1 MKFGYIARQKNIR
14 RIIII
19 TYNSISLENFDLA
32 RILKFL
38 PGIIL
43 GLTVHEFC
51 HAWVAHLCGDSTSK
65 DQGRVTLNPL
75 KHIDLLGFIFLIFA
89 GFGWA
94 KPVQFNEQNL
104 RDPKTDVIKIALAGP
119 LSNAVLAMVISIL
132 FSVYSYVFPI
142 SNGFGSQL
150 VSEIFLYTI
159 YINWGLFIFNLIP
172 LPPLDGSHL
181 LFYPLRRYPVLYDSL
196 YKYGSLLLFGLLI
209 ATAVTKINF
218 LPIMPAIRFLA
229 EGFLSLVGYR

>member
-1 MKFGYIARQKNIR
+1 M
-14 RIIII
+14 
-19 TYNSISLENFDLA
+19 ENFDLM
-32 RILKFL
+32 RILIFL

-43 GLTVHEFC
+43 GLTVHEFS
-51 HAWVAHLCGDSTSK
+51 HAIVAHMCGDSTSK

-75 KHIDLLGFIFLIFA
+75 KHIDPFGFIMLLVA

-104 RDPKTDVIKIALAGP
+104 RNPKYDVMKIALAGP
-119 LSNAVLAMVISIL
+119 LSNALIAMVLSVIFSICVNL
-132 FSVYSYVFPI
+132 FSI
-142 SNGFGSQL
+142 SQGSGSQIAF
-150 VSEIFLYTI
+150 EIMLNAI

-181 LFYPLRRYPVLYDSL
+181 IFYHFKKNPALYAGL

-209 ATAVTKINF
+209 GTTLTKINF
-218 LPIMPAIRFLA
+218 LPIWPAIQFLGQ
-229 EGFLSLVGYR
+229 GFLSLVGYS

>member
-1 MKFGYIARQKNIR
+1 MG
-14 RIIII
+14 
-19 TYNSISLENFDLA
+19 SFDLA
-32 RILKFL
+32 RALKFL

-43 GLTVHEFC
+43 GLTVHEYC
-51 HAWVAHLCGDSTSK
+51 HALVAHLCGDSTSK

-75 KHIDLLGFIFLIFA
+75 KHIDPLGFIMLIFA

-104 RDPKTDVIKIALAGP
+104 RNPKTDVIKIALAGP
-119 LSNAVLAMVISIL
+119 LSNAVIAMVLSVI
-132 FSVYSYVFPI
+132 FSFLSNAKINQLTNVWQTGSEVFI
-142 SNGFGSQL
+142 
-150 VSEIFLYTI
+150 YAI

-181 LFYPLRRYPVLYDSL
+181 LLSQFKKYPALYNGL
-196 YKYGSLLLFGLLI
+196 YKYGSFLLFGLI
-209 ATAVTKINF
+209 IVSVVTKINV
-218 LPIMPAIRFLA
+218 LPIWPVIQFIG

>member
-1 MKFGYIARQKNIR
+1 MGG
-14 RIIII
+14 
-19 TYNSISLENFDLA
+19 FDLA
-32 RILKFL
+32 RALKFL

-43 GLTVHEFC
+43 GLTVHEYC
-51 HAWVAHLCGDSTSK
+51 HALVAHMCGDSTSK

-75 KHIDLLGFIFLIFA
+75 KHIDPLGFIMLIFV

-104 RDPKTDVIKIALAGP
+104 RNPKTDVIKIALAGP
-119 LSNAVLAMVISIL
+119 LSNAVIAMLLSII
-132 FSVYSYVFPI
+132 FSLLSAAAFSHITPFWQVLSEVFI
-142 SNGFGSQL
+142 
-150 VSEIFLYTI
+150 YAI

-181 LFYPLRRYPVLYDSL
+181 LLSQFKRYPVLYNAL
-196 YKYGSLLLFGLLI
+196 YKYGSFVLFGLI
-209 ATAVTKINF
+209 IVSFATKINVF
-218 LPIMPAIRFLA
+218 PIWPAIQFLG